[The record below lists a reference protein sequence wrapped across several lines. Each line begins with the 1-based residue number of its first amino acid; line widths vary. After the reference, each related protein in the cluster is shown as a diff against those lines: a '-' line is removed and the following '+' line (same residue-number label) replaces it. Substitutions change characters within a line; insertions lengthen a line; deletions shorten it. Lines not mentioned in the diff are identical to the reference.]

1 MLWRKIKWKE
11 GGRTSQRKRKFAAVK
26 IMKGVPE
33 QVALQ
38 RPGVVQ
44 ERGKSK
50 CKGPGAGACLVW
62 TRKSKEASAAKARVS
77 MRGVVGGEA
86 MRGRVCKIFKAMV
99 RAALFSLCEMRSQW
113 RGFGQ
118 RSCVLNMWMTEWERG
133 EEGQRQ
139 GAQG

>member
-1 MLWRKIKWKE
+1 MQGPWGRGML
-11 GGRTSQRKRKFAAVK
+11 
-26 IMKGVPE
+26 GVDKKK
-33 QVALQ
+33 Q
-38 RPGVVQ
+38 G
-44 ERGKSK
+44 
-50 CKGPGAGACLVW
+50 
-62 TRKSKEASAAKARVS
+62 TSAAKARVS